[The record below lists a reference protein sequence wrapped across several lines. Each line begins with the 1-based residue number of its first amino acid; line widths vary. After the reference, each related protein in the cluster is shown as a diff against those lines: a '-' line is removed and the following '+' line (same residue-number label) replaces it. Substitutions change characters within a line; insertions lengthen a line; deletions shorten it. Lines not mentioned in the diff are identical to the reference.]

1 MFFFTLS
8 SHHTEKKLNC
18 QHLLKFPIWT
28 FHEEAYLCI
37 MRKKRK
43 VGTREEKLKQSAYRK
58 RENRHAVGKVEA
70 ECLWKKG
77 E

>member
-1 MFFFTLS
+1 
-8 SHHTEKKLNC
+8 
-18 QHLLKFPIWT
+18 
-28 FHEEAYLCI
+28 
-37 MRKKRK
+37 MRKIRK

-58 RENRHAVGKVEA
+58 RENRHAAGKVEV